1 MNTAELFVKSL
12 ESEGVK
18 YIFAVP
24 GEENL
29 TFLEALRKSKI
40 KIIVTRHE
48 QTAGFMA
55 ATVGRLTGSPGVC
68 LTTLGPGATNAIT
81 AVAYAQLGGMPT
93 LFITGQKGI
102 HTSKQGH
109 FQIINTVEILS
120 PITKYTKQIVG
131 GDSVPSLVR
140 NAFRIAREERPGAVH
155 LELPEDVALMPVEAT
170 PLTPVS
176 VRRPV
181 AEEKALQQA
190 VKMIQEAKH
199 PLLVIGAGSN
209 RKRTSLMLTK
219 FIEKTGIYFVTTQ
232 MGKGVVDERHP
243 QYLGTTAL
251 SDNDYI
257 HCGLNRAD
265 LIINVGH
272 DIIEKPPFLMT
283 EGDKRKVLHINFFA
297 AVVDKI
303 YTPQWEVIGDIAN
316 TIYELTKRIEPQ
328 KKWDFSY
335 FKTLT
340 SYLEK
345 HISSLVGKNKK
356 TLKPQDVVNIIR
368 TALPEDGIV
377 TLDNGMYKI
386 WFARNYPT
394 YAENTLLL
402 DNALATM
409 GAGMPSALAVKLLN
423 PTKKVVA
430 VVGDGG
436 FMMTSQDLETAKRL
450 NLDLVIVLLRDDAY
464 GMIKWKQQ
472 SMHLPSF
479 ALDFTNP
486 DFKLLAD
493 AYGINGYRIKDAS
506 DFKKTLSR
514 TLNAKGI
521 HLLDVPIDYKDNYKV
536 LVEDLQKK
544 TCVL

>member
-1 MNTAELFVKSL
+1 MTVD
-12 ESEGVK
+12 
-18 YIFAVP
+18 
-24 GEENL
+24 
-29 TFLEALRKSKI
+29 
-40 KIIVTRHE
+40 
-48 QTAGFMA
+48 A
-55 ATVGRLTGSPGVC
+55 A
-68 LTTLGPGATNAIT
+68 
-81 AVAYAQLGGMPT
+81 
-93 LFITGQKGI
+93 
-102 HTSKQGH
+102 
-109 FQIINTVEILS
+109 
-120 PITKYTKQIVG
+120 
-131 GDSVPSLVR
+131 
-140 NAFRIAREERPGAVH
+140 
-155 LELPEDVALMPVEAT
+155 
-170 PLTPVS
+170 PLTPVV

-181 AEEKALQQA
+181 AEEKALQYA
-190 VKMIQEAKH
+190 VKMIQEAKR

-283 EGDKRKVLHINFFA
+283 KGDTRKVLHINFFG

-303 YTPQWEVIGDIAN
+303 YTPQWEVVGDIAN
-316 TIYELTKRIEPQ
+316 TIYELTKRIKPQ
-328 KKWDFSY
+328 KQWDFSY

-340 SYLEK
+340 SYLKK
-345 HISSLVGKNKK
+345 HIASLVGKN
-356 TLKPQDVVNIIR
+356 TGILKPQDVVDIVR
-368 TALPEDGIV
+368 TSLPDDGIV

-423 PTKKVVA
+423 PTKKVIA

-436 FMMTSQDLETAKRL
+436 FMMTSQDLETAKRMK
-450 NLDLVIVLLRDDAY
+450 LDLVIVLLRDNAY

-486 DFKLLAD
+486 DFNLLAD
-493 AYGINGYRIKDAS
+493 AYGIQGYTIQDAA
-506 DFKKTLSR
+506 DFKKTLHKI
-514 TLNAKGI
+514 LNAKGI
-521 HLLDVPIDYKDNYKV
+521 HLLDVPIDYADNYKV